1 MAKAWV
7 FGDGISTD
15 LLAPGNKLKLNPDE
29 LSRHCLTA
37 IKPEFP
43 NHVAP
48 GDIIFAGS
56 NFGQGSSREQAA
68 VSLKLLGVGAVF
80 AQSFARIFYRN
91 ALNLGL
97 PIFDFAHRN
106 EISEGDD
113 VTLDLECG
121 KLSNTTTAQSYE
133 IQPLP
138 AELMEIVKAGG
149 LINYLEMQFHKGE

>member
-15 LLAPGNKLKLNPDE
+15 LLAPGNKLKLNPEE

-37 IKPEFP
+37 IRPDFP
-43 NHVAP
+43 TFIAP
-48 GDIIFAGS
+48 GDIIFAGK

-68 VSLKLLGVGAVF
+68 VSLKLLGANAIF

-97 PIFDFAHRN
+97 PVFDFPNVN
-106 EISEGDD
+106 EISEGDE
-113 VTLDLECG
+113 VILDLAG
-121 KLSNTTTAQSYE
+121 GRLSNPTTAKYYE
-133 IQPLP
+133 IEPLP
-138 AELMEIVKAGG
+138 PELMEIVRAGG
-149 LINYLEMQFHKGE
+149 LINYLEEQFRRTK

>member
-15 LLAPGNKLKLNPDE
+15 LLAPGNKMKLSPED
-29 LSRHCLTA
+29 LSHHCLTA
-37 IKPEFP
+37 IRPEFP
-43 NHVAP
+43 SMVAP

-97 PIFDFAHRN
+97 PTFDFAHTD
-106 EISEGDD
+106 EISEGND
-113 VTLDLECG
+113 VTLDLAG
-121 KLSNTTTAQSYE
+121 GQLSNATTAKYYN
-133 IQPLP
+133 IDPLP
-138 AELMEIVKAGG
+138 PELMEIVKAGG
-149 LINYLEMQFHKGE
+149 LINYLEKQFRKTT